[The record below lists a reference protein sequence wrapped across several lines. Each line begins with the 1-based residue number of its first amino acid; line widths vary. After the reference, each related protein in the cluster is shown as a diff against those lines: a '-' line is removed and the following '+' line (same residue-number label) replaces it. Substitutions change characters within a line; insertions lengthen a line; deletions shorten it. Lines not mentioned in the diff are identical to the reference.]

1 MQSKLDSFQRRIIRI
16 FVLNVRWPNIVKNEE
31 MFTKKKKEPW
41 SIIIGKRRLKWFA
54 KIAPTDPSTPRS
66 LCFIPCFRRIQK
78 TQRKTTEDIL
88 SIMKQQLRSEF
99 NMSQNKAFDK
109 AKVKNVWKTLIND
122 CPI

>member
-1 MQSKLDSFQRRIIRI
+1 MTDTNMQSKLDSFQQRIIRI
-16 FVLNVRWPNIVKNEE
+16 FFLNVRLPNIVKNEE
-31 MFTKKKKEPW
+31 MFTKKKKEPR
-41 SIIIGKRRLKWFA
+41 SIIIGKRRLKWFG

-99 NMSQNKAFDK
+99 NMS
-109 AKVKNVWKTLIND
+109 
-122 CPI
+122 